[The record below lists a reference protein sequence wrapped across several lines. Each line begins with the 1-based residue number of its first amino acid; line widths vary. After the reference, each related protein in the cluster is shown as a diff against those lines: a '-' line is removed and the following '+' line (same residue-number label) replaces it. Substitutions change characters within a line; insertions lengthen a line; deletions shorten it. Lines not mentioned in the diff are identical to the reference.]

1 MLNTTLNRAK
11 FNEITQT
18 QIHHQKIPPIID
30 NTPTIITLDR
40 AYPSLT
46 LFAPW
51 IASDQKFV
59 IRLKSHDFK
68 AERAQMQTND
78 EQLTIALTPARMA
91 RYKKTSFYTVLE
103 QTKAIVLRV
112 VNIVRADGST
122 VSVATNLDESFS
134 CVEIAELYRLRWEI
148 ETAFDMFKNQL
159 EVENFSGT
167 KPVLIVQDVL
177 ACVFLF
183 NFAQD
188 MIYDAQLRYDA
199 QEKVSKHKM
208 VVNRGFAVGVLK
220 DDLIGVLLESD
231 LGRKWERFFV
241 MIEALRWEVLP
252 VRPDRSFVCRKG
264 RFAGKYC
271 STRKRCY

>member
-1 MLNTTLNRAK
+1 
-11 FNEITQT
+11 
-18 QIHHQKIPPIID
+18 
-30 NTPTIITLDR
+30 
-40 AYPSLT
+40 
-46 LFAPW
+46 
-51 IASDQKFV
+51 
-59 IRLKSHDFK
+59 
-68 AERAQMQTND
+68 MQTND

-252 VRPDRSFVCRKG
+252 VRPDRSFVRRKG